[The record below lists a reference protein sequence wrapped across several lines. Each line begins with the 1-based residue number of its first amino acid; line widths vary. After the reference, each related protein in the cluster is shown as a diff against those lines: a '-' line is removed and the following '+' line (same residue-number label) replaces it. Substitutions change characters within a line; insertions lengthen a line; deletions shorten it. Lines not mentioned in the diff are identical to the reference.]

1 MVSRLERKQN
11 FKEKHFKEQH
21 INKLFILTKEDHY
34 CLPVNKKMAQLQC
47 NPKEDE
53 KCNVNVDID
62 EEHLKEV
69 PNITLSIIT
78 EE

>member
-21 INKLFILTKEDHY
+21 IDKLFILTKEDHY

-53 KCNVNVDID
+53 KCNVNDNKDLKDVHDIK
-62 EEHLKEV
+62 LLVTVKE
-69 PNITLSIIT
+69 
-78 EE
+78 